1 MKMNKLKDRYEKL
14 LKKKIQLQQELIDI
28 YKEKKYLLN
37 QEIEKEEGNN
47 E

>member
-14 LKKKIQLQQELIDI
+14 LKKKIRLEQELIDI
-28 YKEKKYLLN
+28 YKEKLYLLN